1 MSLDNTW
8 YAYLGTDLDFR
19 TYIFILIMFDDTAQ
33 LDFAVA

>member
-1 MSLDNTW
+1 MSFDNTW

-19 TYIFILIMFDDTAQ
+19 TDIFIPVMIDFATQ

>member
-1 MSLDNTW
+1 MSFDNTW

-19 TYIFILIMFDDTAQ
+19 SCIFLLVMFDITAQ